1 MSSSRFRLRA
11 LGAVGSVAALA
22 LAACSSSGSSSG
34 GGSASTNSSSGTVTV
49 AVVSNPLITGQ
60 MIPLTQSVFE
70 KQNPGITVKF
80 ATYTEGDLRA
90 AIEKDVSTHSNAF
103 NVIMIGPYE
112 TPLFAKNGW
121 LTNLSTTY
129 INSDPSYDAS
139 DILPSISKALSYNG
153 SLYAVPFYG
162 ESSMLYYRTDM
173 FKAAGLT
180 MPQHPTW
187 AQVQTFAA
195 KLNQPGKVSG
205 ICLRGLAGWGDNMAS
220 LDTVVNTF
228 GGQWFNMNWQ
238 PQLTSPAFENAT
250 NFYVNLVRQYGEPGA
265 SADSFNQ
272 LLTLYGQGKCA
283 MWYDA
288 TVAATSIAT
297 TYPSVAAHHRVRLRA
312 GRQDHLS
319 GWLWTW
325 SLGIPQG
332 TSNAGAAWK
341 FVSWATSKQY
351 DSLVAAKYGWA
362 AVPPGTRTS
371 LYSNPSYLA
380 AAKAF
385 APITIASIN
394 GTDPNHPTVN
404 PVPYVGIQYVD
415 IPQFESLGVQVGQQI
430 AGAIAG
436 TESVSQALST
446 SQSDASAYTPAELRP
461 ANAVTGPRRCAD
473 SSGAPALRTTSCY
486 VNRRASGDG
495 TRRPGPAPQG
505 RGPDARG
512 QPPGGVAAPPAAVAR
527 ADLHRDL
534 VTQIPFLVTLWYSFQ
549 AYFFDIPGGAHWTG
563 LSNYKAVFTDA
574 NFRGALV
581 RSVS

>member
-1 MSSSRFRLRA
+1 MSSRPFRLRT
-11 LGAVGSVAALA
+11 LGAVGSVAALVA
-22 LAACSSSGSSSG
+22 LAACSSSGSSGSG
-34 GGSASTNSSSGTVTV
+34 STNSSSGTVTV

-90 AIEKDVSTHSNAF
+90 AIEKDVSTHANTF

-112 TPLFAKNGW
+112 APLFAKNGW
-121 LTNLSTTY
+121 LTDLTTTY
-129 INSDPSYDAS
+129 INNDPSYDAS
-139 DILPSISKALSYNG
+139 DILPSISKALSYKND
-153 SLYAVPFYG
+153 LYAVPFYG
-162 ESSMLYYRTDM
+162 ESSMLYYRKDL

-180 MPQHPTW
+180 MPAHPTW
-187 AQVQTFAA
+187 QQVASFAA
-195 KLNQPGKVSG
+195 QLNQPGKVSG

-228 GGQWFNMNWQ
+228 GGEWFNMNWQ
-238 PQLTSPAFENAT
+238 PQLTSPAFEAAT
-250 NFYVNLVRQYGEPGA
+250 NFYVNLIRKDGEPGA

-297 TYPSVAAHHRVRLRA
+297 TYPSIAANTGYAFAPV
-312 GRQDHLS
+312 DKTSSS

-332 TSNAGAAWK
+332 TANSGAAWK

-351 DSLVAAKYGWA
+351 DSLVASKYGWA

-385 APITIASIN
+385 APITIQSID
-394 GTDPNHPTVN
+394 GTDPDHPTVN

-415 IPQFESLGVQVGQQI
+415 IPQFESLGVTVGQQI

-436 TESVSQALST
+436 TESVSQALT
-446 SQSDASAYTPAELRP
+446 ASQAAASQYTPAEL
-461 ANAVTGPRRCAD
+461 
-473 SSGAPALRTTSCY
+473 SG
-486 VNRRASGDG
+486 G
-495 TRRPGPAPQG
+495 
-505 RGPDARG
+505 
-512 QPPGGVAAPPAAVAR
+512 
-527 ADLHRDL
+527 
-534 VTQIPFLVTLWYSFQ
+534 
-549 AYFFDIPGGAHWTG
+549 
-563 LSNYKAVFTDA
+563 
-574 NFRGALV
+574 
-581 RSVS
+581 

>member
-1 MSSSRFRLRA
+1 MSSPPFRFRT
-11 LGAVGSVAALA
+11 LGALGSVAALVA
-22 LAACSSSGSSSG
+22 LAACSSSST
-34 GGSASTNSSSGTVTV
+34 SASGASSNSNSGTVTV

-112 TPLFAKNGW
+112 APLFAKNGW
-121 LTNLSTTY
+121 LDNLSSQF
-129 INSDPSYDAS
+129 IASDPSYDAS
-139 DILPSISKALSYNG
+139 DILPSISKALSSNG

-162 ESSMLYYRTDM
+162 ESSMLYYRKDL

-180 MPQHPTW
+180 MPTHPTW
-187 AQVQTFAA
+187 AQVASYAA
-195 KLNQPGKVSG
+195 TLNQPGKVAG

-220 LDTVVNTF
+220 LDTVINTF
-228 GGQWFNMNWQ
+228 GGEWFNMNWQ
-238 PQLTSPAFENAT
+238 PQLTSPAVEAAT
-250 NFYVNLVRQYGEPGA
+250 NFYVNLVRKDGEPGA
-265 SADSFNQ
+265 SSDSFNQ

-297 TYPSVAAHHRVRLRA
+297 TYPSIAANTGYAFAPV
-312 GRQDHLS
+312 DKTSSS

-332 TSNAGAAWK
+332 TSNQSAAWK
-341 FVSWATSKQY
+341 FVSWATSKSY
-351 DSLVAAKYGWA
+351 DSLVASKYGWA

-371 LYSNPSYLA
+371 LYANPSYLA

-385 APITIASIN
+385 APITIASID
-394 GTDPNHPTVN
+394 GTDPDHPTVN

-415 IPQFESLGVQVGQQI
+415 IPQFESLGVTVGQQI

-436 TESVSQALST
+436 TESVSQALSA
-446 SQSDASAYTPAELRP
+446 SQSAASQYTPAELS
-461 ANAVTGPRRCAD
+461 AG
-473 SSGAPALRTTSCY
+473 
-486 VNRRASGDG
+486 
-495 TRRPGPAPQG
+495 
-505 RGPDARG
+505 
-512 QPPGGVAAPPAAVAR
+512 
-527 ADLHRDL
+527 
-534 VTQIPFLVTLWYSFQ
+534 
-549 AYFFDIPGGAHWTG
+549 
-563 LSNYKAVFTDA
+563 
-574 NFRGALV
+574 
-581 RSVS
+581 